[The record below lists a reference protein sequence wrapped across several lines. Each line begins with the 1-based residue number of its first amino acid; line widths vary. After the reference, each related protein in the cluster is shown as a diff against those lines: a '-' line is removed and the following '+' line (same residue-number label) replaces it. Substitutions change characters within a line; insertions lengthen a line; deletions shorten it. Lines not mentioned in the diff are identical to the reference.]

1 MSGVLA
7 ITFTQGEKMHRRPI
21 IRWVAVAL
29 LVALLPLATACYGRF
44 QLVRNVYEANSSVKD
59 KYIRSGVTWLFVI
72 VPVYG
77 LAGLVDFLVLNVIEF
92 WQGKNPA
99 AKAESDPVIKTA
111 QVGADRFVQTIR
123 HRDWGTEMTVERFR
137 DGTLVDRLTLRQE
150 DGSDRLT
157 GSLEVAGAAPEALV
171 AEPDAATLVLTRT
184 VPGQSPV
191 VLTASAADVRS
202 LEARLLAALGPAAPT
217 ALASTVQP

>member
-1 MSGVLA
+1 
-7 ITFTQGEKMHRRPI
+7 MHRKSA
-21 IRWVAVAL
+21 IRWVAVVL
-29 LVALLPLATACYGRF
+29 LLAVVPLTTSCFGRF
-44 QLVRNVYEANSSVKD
+44 QLVRNVYDANASVKD
-59 KYIRSGVTWLFVI
+59 RYVRSAVTWLFVI

-99 AKAESDPVIKTA
+99 MGDSGAVIRTV

-123 HRDWGTEMTVERFR
+123 HRDGATEMSVERFR

-150 DGSDRLT
+150 DPSDQVT
-157 GSLEVAGAAPEALV
+157 GSLEMAGAPPEALV
-171 AEPDAATLVLTRT
+171 AEPDGATLVLTRT
-184 VPGQSPV
+184 VAGQAPART
-191 VLTASAADVRS
+191 TASAAEVRS

-217 ALASTVQP
+217 ALASTLQP